1 MPVPQ
6 DQGDQLELPRTQ
18 TQDGAQGADSPG
30 AADRPARGSTA
41 DLRQRLERLPQGH
54 PSSPYHDDGTPKP
67 PLARLKNL
75 ELPLPGEERE
85 PNGGV
90 RRDAPGTQVTSRA
103 DDRVTVADAA
113 AGVASF
119 PEPDVQ
125 DRQPVVRESHPA
137 GPGREP
143 ERRAPAE
150 PERRAPADPEPADD
164 ESVGWDHL
172 SAPGT
177 TWNRPAPQ
185 ETDQPTAPESTWDRP
200 VARETDQPPAA
211 RETVWDRPTTRET
224 TWGQS
229 PEPQD
234 RPAAP
239 ETIWGQSPGQQDRP
253 DGREHDPEG
262 QGQELAAE
270 REDDLDD
277 EPATQD
283 QPAILD
289 DQVPAKADQAGSRRG
304 ENLTPEQVRLAVRT
318 LGQCR
323 LAEGRS
329 VFGSYGDT
337 GLTPAMRRI
346 EDQLE
351 HGELVPET
359 EKYALK
365 SLGRFQEKLAKQIN
379 RHPDK
384 SPEELAHEIHDGVRY
399 TFIFDEDNYYD
410 GTWEVHSRLR
420 EQEFDLELRR
430 NTWTKPDYKG
440 INSRWRDP
448 THDVVFEVQ
457 FHTMASWDA
466 KQRTHDDYEKISDV
480 RIPRAERKR
489 LEAAQ
494 KEVSATVPL
503 PRRCT
508 EIHDYRKEG

>member
-6 DQGDQLELPRTQ
+6 DQGDQLELPRAQ

-54 PSSPYHDDGTPKP
+54 PSSPYHDDGTSKP

-85 PNGGV
+85 PNGGA
-90 RRDAPGTQVTSRA
+90 RRDASGAQLTPRTGDRA
-103 DDRVTVADAA
+103 AVADAA
-113 AGVASF
+113 AGVASY
-119 PEPDVQ
+119 PDPDVQ
-125 DRQPVVRESHPA
+125 DRQPVVREPDPA
-137 GPGREP
+137 GPSREP
-143 ERRAPAE
+143 ERHE
-150 PERRAPADPEPADD
+150 PADPETAGNEPT
-164 ESVGWDHL
+164 GWDHL
-172 SAPGT
+172 SARETDRPTARDRPPAQET
-177 TWNRPAPQ
+177 TWGH
-185 ETDQPTAPESTWDRP
+185 APESQDQPDARETAWDRP
-200 VARETDQPPAA
+200 AAQETSWGQSLEPRDQPDA
-211 RETVWDRPTTRET
+211 RETV
-224 TWGQS
+224 WGQS

-234 RPAAP
+234 RP
-239 ETIWGQSPGQQDRP
+239 
-253 DGREHDPEG
+253 DGREHEPEAHDE
-262 QGQELAAE
+262 ELVPR
-270 REDDLDD
+270 REDDLDDD

-289 DQVPAKADQAGSRRG
+289 DQVPAPAEQADSRRR

-365 SLGRFQEKLAKQIN
+365 SLDRFQEKLAKQIE

-410 GTWEVHSRLR
+410 GTWEVHSKL
-420 EQEFDLELRR
+420 EEHEFDLEFRR

-440 INSRWRDP
+440 INSRWHDP

-480 RIPRAERKR
+480 TIPRAERKR
-489 LEAAQ
+489 VEAAQ

-503 PRRCT
+503 PPRCT
-508 EIHDYRKEG
+508 EIPDYRKEG

>member
-6 DQGDQLELPRTQ
+6 DQGDQLELPRAQ

-54 PSSPYHDDGTPKP
+54 PSSPYHDAGTSKP

-85 PNGGV
+85 PNGGA
-90 RRDAPGTQVTSRA
+90 RRDASGAQLTPRTGDRA
-103 DDRVTVADAA
+103 AVADAA
-113 AGVASF
+113 AGVASY
-119 PEPDVQ
+119 PDPDVQ
-125 DRQPVVRESHPA
+125 DRQPVVREPDPA
-137 GPGREP
+137 GPSREP
-143 ERRAPAE
+143 ERHE
-150 PERRAPADPEPADD
+150 PADPETAGNEPT
-164 ESVGWDHL
+164 GWDHL
-172 SAPGT
+172 Y
-177 TWNRPAPQ
+177 
-185 ETDQPTAPESTWDRP
+185 
-200 VARETDQPPAA
+200 ARETDRPTARDRPPAQETTWGHAPESQDQPDARETAWDRPAA
-211 RETVWDRPTTRET
+211 RETS
-224 TWGQS
+224 WGQS

-234 RPAAP
+234 RP
-239 ETIWGQSPGQQDRP
+239 
-253 DGREHDPEG
+253 DGREHEPEAHDE
-262 QGQELAAE
+262 ELVPR
-270 REDDLDD
+270 REDDLDDD

-289 DQVPAKADQAGSRRG
+289 DQVPAPAEQADSRRR

-365 SLGRFQEKLAKQIN
+365 SLDRFQEKLAKQIE

-384 SPEELAHEIHDGVRY
+384 TPEELAHEIHDGVRY
-399 TFIFDEDNYYD
+399 TFIFEEDNYYD
-410 GTWEVHSRLR
+410 GTWEVHSKLE
-420 EQEFDLELRR
+420 EQEFDLEFRR

-440 INSRWRDP
+440 INSRWHDP

-480 RIPRAERKR
+480 TIPRAERKR

-503 PRRCT
+503 PPRCT
-508 EIHDYRKEG
+508 EIPDYRKEG

>member
-90 RRDAPGTQVTSRA
+90 RRDAPGTQVTSSA

-113 AGVASF
+113 AGVASY

-177 TWNRPAPQ
+177 TWKGPAPQ
-185 ETDQPTAPESTWDRP
+185 ETDKPTAPESTWDRP
-200 VARETDQPPAA
+200 AARETDQPAAA

-224 TWGQS
+224 TWGQSPEPWGQS

-270 REDDLDD
+270 RGDDLDD

-289 DQVPAKADQAGSRRG
+289 DQVPAKADQADSRRG

-365 SLGRFQEKLAKQIN
+365 SLDRFQEKLAKMIA
-379 RHPDK
+379 RFPGDDATD
-384 SPEELAHEIHDGVRY
+384 LAARIHDGIRY
-399 TFIFDEDNYYD
+399 TFLFETDHYVD
-410 GTWEVHSRLR
+410 GNPETSSRL
-420 EQEFDLELRR
+420 
-430 NTWTKPDYKG
+430 TKDG
-440 INSRWRDP
+440 
-448 THDVVFEVQ
+448 
-457 FHTMASWDA
+457 
-466 KQRTHDDYEKISDV
+466 
-480 RIPRAERKR
+480 
-489 LEAAQ
+489 
-494 KEVSATVPL
+494 
-503 PRRCT
+503 
-508 EIHDYRKEG
+508 

>member
-85 PNGGV
+85 PNGSA
-90 RRDAPGTQVTSRA
+90 RRDAPGAQVTPRA
-103 DDRVTVADAA
+103 DDRATVADAA
-113 AGVASF
+113 AGMASY

-125 DRQPVVRESHPA
+125 DRQPVVREPHPA
-137 GPGREP
+137 GPSR
-143 ERRAPAE
+143 E
-150 PERRAPADPEPADD
+150 PERRAPADPEPAND
-164 ESVGWDHL
+164 EPVGWDHL

-185 ETDQPTAPESTWDRP
+185 ETDQPAAP
-200 VARETDQPPAA
+200 
-211 RETVWDRPTTRET
+211 ET

-229 PEPQD
+229 PELQD
-234 RPAAP
+234 
-239 ETIWGQSPGQQDRP
+239 QP

-289 DQVPAKADQAGSRRG
+289 DQIPAPVDRADSRRG

-346 EDQLE
+346 EDHLE

-365 SLGRFQEKLAKQIN
+365 SLDRFQEKLAKQIN

-384 SPEELAHEIHDGVRY
+384 SPEQLAHEIHDGVRY

-410 GTWEVHSRLR
+410 GTWEVHSRLKD
-420 EQEFDLELRR
+420 QEFDLELRR

-440 INSRWRDP
+440 INSRWRDL

-480 RIPRAERKR
+480 RIPRAERNR

-508 EIHDYRKEG
+508 DIHDYRKEG